1 MLRLFF
7 ADERLID
14 HTGSHQPSFL
24 KMCKHVTA
32 LKALDIRSESVQFL
46 PKVAG
51 TLRALL
57 EPVLH
62 LLPRDL
68 SVRSVPPVYGER
80 DLQVNVIFHDAPFP
94 DHSCTVQNIDAV
106 DVAKRLRS
114 TADGLLSGVAPA
126 LV

>member
-1 MLRLFF
+1 MLRLLF

-14 HTGSHQPSFL
+14 HTGSDQRSFL
-24 KMCKHVTA
+24 KMCEHVTA
-32 LKALDIRSESVQFL
+32 LKALDIRSEGVQLL

-51 TLRALL
+51 TLRTFL

-62 LLPRDL
+62 LSPHNL
-68 SVRSVPPVYGER
+68 SVRSVLAVHGER
-80 DLQVNVIFHDAPFP
+80 DLQVHVVFHDAAFP
-94 DHSCTVQNIDAV
+94 DHSRAMQNIDAG

-114 TADGLLSGVAPA
+114 AADGLLRGVTPA

>member
-1 MLRLFF
+1 MLRLLF
-7 ADERLID
+7 ADKGLID
-14 HTGSHQPSFL
+14 HAGSHQRSFL

-46 PKVAG
+46 PKIAG
-51 TLRALL
+51 TLGTLL

-62 LLPRDL
+62 LLPRNL
-68 SVRSVPPVYGER
+68 SVRSVLAVNGER
-80 DLQVNVIFHDAPFP
+80 NLQVDVVFHYAAFP
-94 DHSCTVQNIDAV
+94 DHSCTVQNIDAG

-114 TADGLLSGVAPA
+114 AADGLLRGVTPA